1 MAMTV
6 CLLKVPLNYLK
17 ALQCHFKLK
26 KVEGPFNKAQP
37 LDNVQDRSSSNTSG
51 STTSSGRSVFSKIS
65 SSNVRVCDISRSL
78 AINLFRNGILPRSE
92 L

>member
-51 STTSSGRSVFSKIS
+51 STTSSDIFEGAKKNHAIS
-65 SSNVRVCDISRSL
+65 SQVLGER
-78 AINLFRNGILPRSE
+78 
-92 L
+92 